1 METNKSKL
9 KLTKD
14 SPIVKIIAVV
24 IFAILGLATKYPYD
38 VVSWFI
44 TLLYLS
50 AVILFIILVRR
61 MIKENEI
68 WIWKGSASQKYR
80 FLGMF
85 LIFYFTPDLEKKI
98 SPIFIDEHIV
108 GKNGKFWH
116 STSQSEKIWVR
127 LKLNPNKTYEIWSA
141 LPNSGNWGKSTT
153 GKLSNVTK
161 QRYTDNGKTYY
172 AIYLENF
179 PFYADRTMIAFTDA
193 FDGSPSF
200 KSDNLHY
207 ALSQGDKENPW
218 DND

>member
-38 VVSWFI
+38 VVSWI
-44 TLLYLS
+44 INLLYLT
-50 AVILFIILVRR
+50 VLILFIILVRDVYKR
-61 MIKENEI
+61 SESGNWNNYAYLIYMV
-68 WIWKGSASQKYR
+68 
-80 FLGMF
+80 LGCAF
-85 LIFYFTPDLEKKI
+85 IISFTPWLQKKV

-108 GKNGKFWH
+108 GKKGKFWV
-116 STSQSEKIWVR
+116 STKSGENVWIR

-141 LPNSGNWGKSTT
+141 RPNSGTWGTSST
-153 GKLSNVTK
+153 GQLSNVTK

-179 PFYADRTMIAFTDA
+179 PFHSDRTMIAFTDA
-193 FDGSPSF
+193 FDDQPSY
-200 KSDNLHY
+200 KSDNLHFI
-207 ALSQGDKENPW
+207 LSSVDNENPW

>member
-1 METNKSKL
+1 METNKSKF
-9 KLTKD
+9 KLSKD
-14 SPIVKIIAVV
+14 SPIVKIIAGV
-24 IFAILGLATKYPYD
+24 IILILGLATKYPYD

-44 TLLYLS
+44 SLLYLS
-50 AVILFIILVRR
+50 AVILFIILVRGVYKR
-61 MIKENEI
+61 SESGN
-68 WIWKGSASQKYR
+68 WKGTASLKY
-80 FLGMF
+80 MF
-85 LIFYFTPDLEKKI
+85 IGILLIFFFTPWLQKKT

-116 STSQSEKIWVR
+116 STSQSEKVWVR

-141 LPNSGNWGKSTT
+141 RPNSGNWGKSTT